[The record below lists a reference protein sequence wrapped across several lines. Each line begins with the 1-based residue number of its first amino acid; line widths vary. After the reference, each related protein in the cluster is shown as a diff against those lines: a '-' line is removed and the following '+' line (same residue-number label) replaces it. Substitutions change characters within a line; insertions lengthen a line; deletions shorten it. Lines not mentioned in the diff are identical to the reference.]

1 MSEMTVSSIC
11 LKKKSFAPKTGRGG
25 WIDDISLVTSWQML
39 NLSNGHKGICYTIL
53 SNFVFV
59 LISIINILNLI

>member
-25 WIDDISLVTSWQML
+25 WIDDISLVTS
-39 NLSNGHKGICYTIL
+39 
-53 SNFVFV
+53 
-59 LISIINILNLI
+59 